1 MPHSYGYRMRTRHL
15 FRRQFRHKGHL
26 PTQVHTR
33 TYHLG
38 DFVDVVGQGNV
49 HKGLPHKYYHGRT
62 GVVWNVTKRAVGVE
76 INKTVGNRVIPK
88 RIHVRVEHVQHSK
101 CRQDFLDRVKANDKA
116 KKEAKAQKKTVVV
129 KRLPE
134 QPRGPQFVHCHQIET
149 IHPIA
154 FKALYT

>member
-15 FRRQFRHKGHL
+15 FARKFRHKGAL

-33 TYHLG
+33 PFYLG
-38 DFVDVVGQGNV
+38 DFVDIVAQGNV
-49 HKGLPHKYYHGRT
+49 HKGMPHKFYHGRT

-76 INKTVGNRVIPK
+76 VNKTVGNRVIPK
-88 RIHVRVEHVQHSK
+88 RIHVRVEHVQMSK
-101 CRQDFLDRVKANDKA
+101 CRKDFLDRVKANDKA
-116 KKEAKAQKKTVVV
+116 KKEAKAQKKKVVT
-129 KRLPE
+129 KRIPE
-134 QPRGPQFVHCHQIET
+134 QPRPATFVAGDHVET